1 MTHAISASSHGRKYC
16 HFVARGYRMVQFDNI
31 LINRD
36 AKRFVRSKF
45 NGEIPTAFAQR
56 LQQIRDGG

>member
-1 MTHAISASSHGRKYC
+1 MTHAISASRHGRKYR